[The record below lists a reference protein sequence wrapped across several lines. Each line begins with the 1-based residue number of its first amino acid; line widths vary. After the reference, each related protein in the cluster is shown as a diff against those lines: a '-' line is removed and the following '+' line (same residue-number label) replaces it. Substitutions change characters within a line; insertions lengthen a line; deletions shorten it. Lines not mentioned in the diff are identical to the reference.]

1 MNRLEEKIQSE
12 INEFFGS
19 PKGVEEL
26 GSKTF
31 RNALIDI
38 QKDVAVKFA
47 EWKDKHYLLWS
58 HLYVIKSDYQ
68 HTGWPETI
76 ELPDLFDY
84 FITNVYG
91 K

>member
-1 MNRLEEKIQSE
+1 MEYKGNLYGKVGQNYFPLEATTDDFERLEKQS
-12 INEFFGS
+12 
-19 PKGVEEL
+19 
-26 GSKTF
+26 
-31 RNALIDI
+31 AD

-76 ELPDLFDY
+76 ELPDLFEY
-84 FITNVYG
+84 FIKSIYG

>member
-47 EWKDKHYLLWS
+47 EWRYTLTYEEYPQLYTHYVGLNEFILKGTS
-58 HLYVIKSDYQ
+58 M
-68 HTGWPETI
+68 
-76 ELPDLFDY
+76 LFDY